1 MHVYQ
6 YLREVYWGDE
16 EVSIS
21 PVDTDYRM
29 GDFKVLD
36 AKSTIILVGIAVVIL
51 ASIRLWSRRY
61 LLKHNI
67 GYLPLSSHLNG
78 KTSGKKE

>member
-16 EVSIS
+16 EASIS

-36 AKSTIILVGIAVVIL
+36 AKSTIILVGIIVMTL

>member
-16 EVSIS
+16 EVSTA
-21 PVDTDYRM
+21 PVDAAYRM
-29 GDFKVLD
+29 GDLNFLD
-36 AKSTIILVGIAVVIL
+36 AKSTLILIGIVAVIL
-51 ASIRLWSRRY
+51 APIRLWSRRY
-61 LLKHNI
+61 LLKHSI